1 LLCNLLEP
9 PSEWARPGGACSAPT
24 EPTGETVAGRAPP
37 GHSNRADRREN
48 QGLCA
53 KLQFIGKLLTFLLSW
68 SFFILRP
75 TQKAALLK
83 TVVFGRTAF
92 FW

>member
-1 LLCNLLEP
+1 MAFL
-9 PSEWARPGGACSAPT
+9 AHCSAPT

-68 SFFILRP
+68 SFFILHSTPYPESGPAENSCFR
-75 TQKAALLK
+75 QGRFLL
-83 TVVFGRTAF
+83 
-92 FW
+92 